1 MKVFSK
7 YCLIKYDP
15 QEWPFAEILKR
26 DVFKVPRLE
35 NLHDFILAKKKRLG
49 YKIRLSNEDNL
60 AMRQLMRNQK
70 DDSPFYQLYRHF
82 MVKILAPLV
91 GQSLTYSSH
100 PEMRVHLAGTASA
113 SAFHNDVS
121 VTNRVDQ
128 INFWMPFTDVYDTAT
143 LWVESDYGLAD
154 YQPIPVK
161 YGQVLIFDGGY
172 LDHGTKTNTTNT
184 TRISIDMRFSVKQA
198 STREEGLR
206 LLHRMIKLSQN

>member
-100 PEMRVHLAGTASA
+100 PE
-113 SAFHNDVS
+113 
-121 VTNRVDQ
+121 
-128 INFWMPFTDVYDTAT
+128 
-143 LWVESDYGLAD
+143 
-154 YQPIPVK
+154 
-161 YGQVLIFDGGY
+161 
-172 LDHGTKTNTTNT
+172 
-184 TRISIDMRFSVKQA
+184 
-198 STREEGLR
+198 
-206 LLHRMIKLSQN
+206 